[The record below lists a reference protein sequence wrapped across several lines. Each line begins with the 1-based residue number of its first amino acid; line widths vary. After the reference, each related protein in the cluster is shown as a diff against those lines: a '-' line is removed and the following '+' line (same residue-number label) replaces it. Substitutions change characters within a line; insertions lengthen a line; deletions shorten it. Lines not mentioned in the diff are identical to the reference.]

1 MLILLAAFM
10 LFTAHDEFDL
20 DLFAPILVMAF
31 ALATLWLIPLF
42 GYVVLLVNAGILVSL
57 VLAALEERT
66 SYIRPQERYRHY
78 EVFSDADW
86 ALLGFSLLA
95 LGYLSWLA
103 WRAACG
109 RLLSRLMRDQDDLT
123 GSGD

>member
-1 MLILLAAFM
+1 MRPVGWERHQ
-10 LFTAHDEFDL
+10 LFKKRAYNLRGL
-20 DLFAPILVMAF
+20 DTF

-66 SYIRPQERYRHY
+66 SYIRPLERYRHY

-103 WRAACG
+103 WQAVRG
-109 RLLSRLMRDQDDLT
+109 RLLSRLMRDQDDQT
-123 GSGD
+123 GSGE

>member
-1 MLILLAAFM
+1 MRPVGWERHQ
-10 LFTAHDEFDL
+10 LFKKRAYNLRGL
-20 DLFAPILVMAF
+20 DTF

-42 GYVVLLVNAGILVSL
+42 GYVVLLANAGILVSL
-57 VLAALEERT
+57 VLAALEERS
-66 SYIRPQERYRHY
+66 SYIRPLERYRHY

-103 WRAACG
+103 WQAVRG
-109 RLLSRLMRDQDDLT
+109 RLLSRLMRDQDDQT
-123 GSGD
+123 GSGG